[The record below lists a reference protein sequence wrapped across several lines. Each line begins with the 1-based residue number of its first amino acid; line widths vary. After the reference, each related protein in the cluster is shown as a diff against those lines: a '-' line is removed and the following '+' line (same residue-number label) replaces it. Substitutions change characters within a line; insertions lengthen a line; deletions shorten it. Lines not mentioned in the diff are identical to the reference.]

1 MSSDQLL
8 AKGHMSGTHRL
19 VAPEAT
25 VARVR
30 PLLEQMGI
38 TRVAN
43 ITGLD
48 RIGLPVVAVYR
59 PNARSLSVSQGKG
72 VTLAAARASGMMEA
86 IELFHA
92 EHIQL
97 PLLLGSYSE
106 LVEQHPLLNPLEL
119 PLARNSRFAVDLP
132 ICWIEG
138 RCLFSGDSFWLPFEL
153 VHTNACLPEPPGSGC
168 FSATSNGLASGNHH
182 LEAISHGLCELIERD
197 AVTLWHLKG
206 EQARRE
212 TRIDPYSV
220 RDPLVQALL
229 AQIERAEL
237 NTLIWEA
244 TSDVA
249 IPTFVCT
256 IFERSSAADLALY
269 SGSGAGC
276 HPDKRVA
283 LTRAITEAAQSRL
296 TLIAGSRDDLERH
309 MYHAN
314 LESEQ
319 MVAWMHEEL
328 QQPAHRS
335 FEAIVDQRSSSL
347 TEDLAWELAQLA
359 AAGFT
364 QALVVDLTRPE
375 LNIPVVRI
383 VVPGLEGCDEVAD
396 YMPGA
401 RALAVMEATP

>member
-1 MSSDQLL
+1 MNDDQPL
-8 AKGHMSGTHRL
+8 AKGYMSGTHRL

-25 VARVR
+25 VAWVR
-30 PLLEQMGI
+30 PLLEPMGI

-59 PNARSLSVSQGKG
+59 PNARSLSVAQGKG
-72 VTLAAARASGMMEA
+72 VTLAAARASGIMEA

-97 PLLLGSYSE
+97 PLLLGSYRE
-106 LVEQHPLLNPLEL
+106 LAEQHALLDPLQL

-132 ICWIEG
+132 LCWIEG
-138 RCLFSGDSFWLPFEL
+138 RCLFSGNSFWLPFEL

-168 FSATSNGLASGNHH
+168 FSATSNGLASGNHP
-182 LEAISHGLCELIERD
+182 LEAMSHGLCELIERD

-212 TRIDPYSV
+212 TRIDPRSV
-220 RDPLVQALL
+220 SDPLAQVLL

-244 TSDVA
+244 TSDIA

-256 IFERSSAADLALY
+256 IFERSSASDLAIY

-276 HPDKRVA
+276 HPDKQVA
-283 LTRAITEAAQSRL
+283 LTRALTEAAQSRL

-309 MYHAN
+309 MYRSD
-314 LESEQ
+314 LQSEQ
-319 MVAWMHEEL
+319 MAAWLHTEL
-328 QQPAHRS
+328 HQPAHRS
-335 FEAIVDQRSSSL
+335 FAEIVDRKSTTL
-347 TEDLAWELAQLA
+347 TEDLTWELEQLA

-375 LNIPVVRI
+375 FNIPVVRL

-401 RALAVMEATP
+401 RALAAMEATP